1 MHTKLTTAASRP
13 GHRAGTDR
21 TRATHT
27 LLRLLA
33 RRVQSL
39 QGFWLATLRDD
50 AELEQAVKVVTNKMS
65 FDQAME
71 LVRHP
76 ERRGQT
82 PSLSV
87 SLLRFI
93 LALAFALARAH
104 SLAHSLALSLSLS
117 LSRSLHPI
125 PSPSPSLPHARRIVR
140 CLTVD
145 TVCTDIP
152 RVAPN
157 GQHVLALLLR

>member
-117 LSRSLHPI
+117 LSLTPSHPFPLSL
-125 PSPSPSLPHARRIVR
+125 SPTCSKNRALF
-140 CLTVD
+140 
-145 TVCTDIP
+145 
-152 RVAPN
+152 N
-157 GQHVLALLLR
+157 GGYRMHRYSASRTKRTTRACLALTL

>member
-71 LVRHP
+71 LVCHP

-87 SLLRFI
+87 SLLRFV
-93 LALAFALARAH
+93 LALAFALALALPLFF
-104 SLAHSLALSLSLS
+104 SLPLSLSLARAHK
-117 LSRSLHPI
+117 SRRRVAT
-125 PSPSPSLPHARRIVR
+125 ARRRRVR
-140 CLTVD
+140 TASRMLTTTRISRHDVVD
-145 TVCTDIP
+145 EF
-152 RVAPN
+152 AP
-157 GQHVLALLLR
+157 